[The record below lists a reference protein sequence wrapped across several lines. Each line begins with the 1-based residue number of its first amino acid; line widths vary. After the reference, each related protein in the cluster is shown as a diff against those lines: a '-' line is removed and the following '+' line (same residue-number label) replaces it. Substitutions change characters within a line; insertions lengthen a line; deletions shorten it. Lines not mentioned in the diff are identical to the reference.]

1 MCRDAARLIVGKKIV
16 VNAEGPAKVQDQ
28 SGTVDLQ
35 AGSHELF
42 LDYLATTGPNGLQLY
57 ITPPGGEEKIFAFQ

>member
-1 MCRDAARLIVGKKIV
+1 M
-16 VNAEGPAKVQDQ
+16 E
-28 SGTVDLQ
+28 

-42 LDYLATTGPNGLQLY
+42 LDYFQATGPNGIQLY